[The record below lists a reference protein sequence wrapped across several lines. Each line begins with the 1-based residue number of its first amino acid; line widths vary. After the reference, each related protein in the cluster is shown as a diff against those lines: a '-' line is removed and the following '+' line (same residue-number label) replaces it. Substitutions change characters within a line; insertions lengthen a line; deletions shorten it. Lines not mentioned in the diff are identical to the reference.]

1 MTMLYLFLALALAG
15 LLWVLVHGVAV
26 RKPQAQ
32 LPDGLFYGNE
42 QFELAVNQEAETL
55 TLRAPQAVHR
65 TPAMTPDESPRTID
79 LTFPAAGFSVAIER
93 NLRAV
98 KAMSA
103 PRAEPAQAVY
113 SLSPAAKSRPVV
125 QPATAG
131 GYREP
136 TGFSTV
142 TVMSRRHPL
151 APEGTALASEVD
163 CVEIRQVPDAEA
175 ELFRTRLVEVQEWVS
190 QIESELRERIKAHA
204 AARRLAKTKAEQAM
218 EVLGRGCDFQPTHA
232 DMDFGAEGEILWAIK
247 LSSEGRCWIHA
258 DGKTFQG
265 PLAGGKATV
274 VADGLLVMVRDSR
287 WETTYYSRRKMK
299 LFTGASRATV
309 EEWHQRINALVIRS
323 NPR

>member
-26 RKPQAQ
+26 RKPQAH
-32 LPDGLFYGNE
+32 LSDGLLYGNK
-42 QFELAVNQEAETL
+42 QFELAVNQDAETL
-55 TLRAPQAVHR
+55 TLRATHAVHR
-65 TPAMTPDESPRTID
+65 TPSMTSDEPPQTVD

-98 KAMSA
+98 KPASP
-103 PRAEPAQAVY
+103 PRSEPAQAVY
-113 SLSPAAKSRPVV
+113 SLSPAKSRPVV
-125 QPATAG
+125 PAAAAG

-151 APEGTALASEVD
+151 APEGTALAGEVD
-163 CVEIRQVPDAEA
+163 CVEIRQIPDAEA
-175 ELFRTRLVEVQEWVS
+175 DIFRACLTEVQEWVS
-190 QIESELRERIKAHA
+190 QIESELRDRVTAQA
-204 AARRLAKTKAEQAM
+204 AARRLARSKAEQTM
-218 EVLGRGCDFQPTHA
+218 ESLGRSCDFQPTHS

-247 LSSEGRCWIHA
+247 LNSDGRCWIHA
-258 DGKTFQG
+258 EGKTFQG

-287 WETTYYSRRKMK
+287 WETTYFSRRKMK
-299 LFTGASRATV
+299 LFAGASRATV
-309 EEWHQRINALVIRS
+309 EAWCQRINALTGAS